1 MVVLPCDT
9 GTSRPLSSIPATSG
23 SSEVHLS
30 FLFVAFSGRIAGA
43 NRKAPTPGSAA
54 KSNVLDVASSVRL
67 SMGML
72 LSTSSIVRRIA
83 SLTCM
88 SLASAVSVT
97 SPKASAVTRPLLST
111 VATLVL
117 ELYQAIL
124 RLVASAGFD
133 RDRKLVRLAGV
144 EVQFPNVDA
153 YFLDMDECAPR
164 RLCSRSGRQ
173 RRRRSEKRKEVF
185 SYFRVCLLVACGG

>member
-124 RLVASAGFD
+124 RLVASAGSIVTESWYVLPGLRCSSRTSMLTFSTWTNVSSSSLQPEWTAATAAI
-133 RDRKLVRLAGV
+133 RKA
-144 EVQFPNVDA
+144 
-153 YFLDMDECAPR
+153 
-164 RLCSRSGRQ
+164 
-173 RRRRSEKRKEVF
+173 
-185 SYFRVCLLVACGG
+185 